1 MGRGAYFA
9 LSLLLA
15 SGPAFATHFDG
26 VFVFGDSLSDS
37 GNVALITGA
46 RSGPP
51 TDNLYIPGAPYA
63 TSNRLTNGP
72 VWVEI
77 AAPTYG
83 FSAVPSL
90 LGGSNYAFAGARTS
104 GGAIPSLQEQ
114 FGMYTSVRTISPE
127 ALYVIAGGGNNARDA
142 FLPIVGCAGNPACI
156 LPIVSSTANQF
167 AADIDGIVETLER
180 GGATHIL
187 VWNVP
192 DIGKTPAV
200 MGLGGASA
208 GTLLASS
215 MNDAL
220 EFALADD
227 PHVQIFD
234 SFQLVNDA
242 VSSALGFVNVTDA
255 CGAPINNCDP
265 ATAFFWDGIHPTTA
279 AHAVLA
285 QAVLLAV
292 PEPGT
297 IALLC
302 LGAAGLAFSRRK
314 RRYCPRHSRGSCKIR
329 LPSPL
334 GASLDPSVT
343 DSEGNFRRRRV
354 GGPGWLVRIQAGPPL
369 MGFTRGI

>member
-1 MGRGAYFA
+1 MVRAAYIA

-15 SGPAFATHFDG
+15 SGPAFATHFNG

-37 GNVALITGA
+37 GNLALAIPN

-63 TSNRLTNGP
+63 TSNRLSNGP

-104 GGAIPSLQEQ
+104 GGAVPSLQTQ
-114 FGMYTSVRTISPE
+114 FGMYTSARAISAD

-142 FLPIVGCAGNPACI
+142 FSPILGCAGNPACI
-156 LPIVSSTANQF
+156 FPIISSTATQF
-167 AADIDGIVETLER
+167 AADINAIVETLES

-200 MGLGGASA
+200 MGLGGAA
-208 GTLLASS
+208 LGTLIAST

-220 EFALADD
+220 ELVLADD
-227 PHVQIFD
+227 PHVHIFD
-234 SFQLVNDA
+234 VFQLVNDV
-242 VSSALGFVNVTDA
+242 VSGGFGFANVTDA

-279 AHAVLA
+279 GHAVLA
-285 QAVLLAV
+285 QAILLAV
-292 PEPGT
+292 PEPGSV
-297 IALLC
+297 ALLAVA
-302 LGAAGLAFSRRK
+302 LAGL
-314 RRYCPRHSRGSCKIR
+314 G
-329 LPSPL
+329 
-334 GASLDPSVT
+334 
-343 DSEGNFRRRRV
+343 FRRRRS
-354 GGPGWLVRIQAGPPL
+354 
-369 MGFTRGI
+369 

>member
-1 MGRGAYFA
+1 MARVATIA

-15 SGPAFATHFDG
+15 SGPAVATHFNG

-37 GNVALITGA
+37 GNLALAISD

-51 TDNLYIPGAPYA
+51 TNNLYIPDAPYA
-63 TSNRLTNGP
+63 TSNRLSNGP

-90 LGGSNYAFAGARTS
+90 AGGSNYAFAGARTS
-104 GGAIPSLQEQ
+104 GGPASLQAQ
-114 FGMYTSVRTISPE
+114 FGSYTSAHAISPD

-142 FLPIVGCAGNPACI
+142 FGPIVGCGSSPACI
-156 LPIVSSTANQF
+156 GSVILSTATQF
-167 AADIDGIVETLER
+167 AADIDAMVETLES
-180 GGATHIL
+180 GGASHIL

-200 MGLGGASA
+200 MGSGGAA
-208 GTLLASS
+208 LGTLIASA

-234 SFQLVNDA
+234 VFQLVNDV
-242 VSSALGFVNVTDA
+242 VSGRFGFANVTDA
-255 CGAPINNCDP
+255 CGAAVNHCDP

-279 AHAVLA
+279 GHAVLA
-285 QAVLLAV
+285 QAILVAV

-297 IALLC
+297 MALLAIAL
-302 LGAAGLAFSRRK
+302 AGF
-314 RRYCPRHSRGSCKIR
+314 GF
-329 LPSPL
+329 
-334 GASLDPSVT
+334 
-343 DSEGNFRRRRV
+343 NRRR
-354 GGPGWLVRIQAGPPL
+354 
-369 MGFTRGI
+369 MN